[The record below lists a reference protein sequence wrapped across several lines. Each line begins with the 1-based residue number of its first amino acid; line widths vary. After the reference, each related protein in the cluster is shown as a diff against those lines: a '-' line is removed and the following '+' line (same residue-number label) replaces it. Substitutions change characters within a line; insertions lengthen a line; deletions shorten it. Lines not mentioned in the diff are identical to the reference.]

1 MNYCF
6 FILFGVKIKEKQSVD
21 CDWVG
26 NTLIITQLLLV
37 FLSIFVN
44 IFH

>member
-1 MNYCF
+1 MNYWF
-6 FILFGVKIKEKQSVD
+6 FTLFGVKIKGKQSMD

-26 NTLIITQLLLV
+26 NTLLITQLLLV